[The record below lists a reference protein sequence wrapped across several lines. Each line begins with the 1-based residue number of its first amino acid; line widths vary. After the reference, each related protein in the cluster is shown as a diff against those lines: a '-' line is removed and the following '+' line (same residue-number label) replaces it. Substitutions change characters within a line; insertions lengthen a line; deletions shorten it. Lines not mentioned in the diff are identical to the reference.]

1 MLLESS
7 QRHLQAS
14 LLLALVPLGLLWEPR
29 LRPVRS
35 LRGCRRQGVGRG
47 SKLGWFLARY
57 QVGMVC
63 IAPVLLF

>member
-7 QRHLQAS
+7 QRHLKAS